1 MVSGMSGPAATPESV
16 SPSPADLDV
25 LRHSTAHVMAQAVLS
40 LWPEARYA
48 IGPPIEDGF
57 YYDFDIGRPFLPEDL
72 EAIERRMRGII
83 AQDQPFVREEVKLP
97 EALELFRDQP
107 YKVEILEGIGESAEQ
122 GVEGEVVSLYRNP
135 RKGAPKGGKD
145 GDGYVDLCRGPH
157 LPSTGAIP
165 AFKLLRTS
173 GAYWRGD
180 EHRPM
185 LQRIYGTAWFTQEEL
200 DAYLH
205 RLAEAQRRDHRRLGV
220 ELDLFSFPPELGGGL
235 SVWHPKGGLVR
246 RIMEEYSRRVHEQS
260 GYEFVYSPHVARS
273 LLWETSGH
281 LDWYADSM
289 YPPMELDEQKYYV
302 KPMNCPFHT
311 LIYRSRL
318 RSYRELPLRL
328 FEFGAVYRYERS
340 GVLHGLIRARGFTQD
355 DAHIFATEEQVVP
368 ELRSLLGFV
377 TRMLRDFGFD
387 TFEAKLS
394 TRDPEKSVGT
404 DQGWDL
410 ATDALR
416 QALEA
421 EGIPYVVNERDAAF
435 YGPKIDIDIRDALGR
450 AWQLSTLQVDFNF
463 PERFDLSYVTAD
475 NERKRPW
482 MIHRALFGSVERFFG
497 IVLEHYAGAF
507 PTWLAPVQVVVIP
520 IADRHQEY
528 GEKVAKALT
537 DAGLRVE
544 TDSSDETLGNR
555 IRKAQGSKVPYMLVV
570 GDKEAEAG
578 TVAIRGRSGDKRN
591 DVALE
596 SFVAEVADEVA
607 RRSAPAL
614 AGG

>member
-1 MVSGMSGPAATPESV
+1 MVSGVSDPAASPESA
-16 SPSPADLDV
+16 PSRSDLEV

-72 EAIERRMRGII
+72 VATERKMRGII

-97 EALELFRDQP
+97 EALELFKDQP
-107 YKVEILEGIGESAEQ
+107 YKVEILEGIGESSEE

-135 RKGAPKGGKD
+135 RKGGKD
-145 GDGYVDLCRGPH
+145 GEGYVDLCRGPH
-157 LPSTGAIP
+157 VPSTGAIP

-180 EHRPM
+180 EHKPM
-185 LQRIYGTAWFTQEEL
+185 LQRIYGTAWFTQDDL

-205 RLAEAQRRDHRRLGV
+205 RLEEAQRRDHRKLGV

-235 SVWHPKGGLVR
+235 SVWHPKGGTVR
-246 RIMEEYSRRVHEQS
+246 RVMEEYSRRVHEQS

-273 LLWETSGH
+273 NLWETSGH
-281 LDWYADSM
+281 LDWYAENM
-289 YPPMELDEQKYYV
+289 YPPMELDGQTYYV

-311 LIYRSRL
+311 LIYRSRM

-328 FEFGAVYRYERS
+328 FEFGSVYRYERS
-340 GVLHGLIRARGFTQD
+340 GVLHGLMRARGFTQD
-355 DAHIFATEEQVVP
+355 DAHIFVTEEQVVP

-377 TRMLRDFGFD
+377 LRLLRDFGFD

-404 DQGWDL
+404 DEGWEL

-421 EGIPYVVNERDAAF
+421 EGVPYEINEGDAAF
-435 YGPKIDIDIRDALGR
+435 YGPKIDVDVRDALGR

-463 PERFDLSYVTAD
+463 PERFDLTYVTAD

-482 MIHRALFGSVERFFG
+482 MIHRALFGSIERFFG
-497 IVLEHYAGAF
+497 VLLEHYAGAF

-520 IADRHQEY
+520 IADRHHEY
-528 GEKVAKALT
+528 GERVAADLT
-537 DAGLRVE
+537 AAGIRVE
-544 TDSSDETLGNR
+544 IDASGETLGNR

-596 SFVAEVADEVA
+596 AFVAEVADEVA
-607 RRSAPAL
+607 RRSASAL
-614 AGG
+614 TDA